1 MEKFLPIKTFVQ
13 MHFKGLWLT

>member
-1 MEKFLPIKTFVQ
+1 MEKFFLIKTFVQ